1 MASKKNN
8 NNKTT
13 KQEEMT
19 MTSTNETTMKTI
31 AQEQTLDEAFA
42 SAVGQIPEELIEVE
56 DDKQFE
62 RSSETVA
69 IKTIVNRYKKGTIS
83 IPACQRLY
91 VWKDSDVNLLID
103 SINHNFPIGI
113 IMIGECDGKKYLLDG
128 LQRLTSIVKSL
139 SDKSIT
145 KEQKNQIMEYRVIV
159 ETIRGMDMNDMNAF
173 IQRCNMGVKMSAATK
188 HRAGL
193 PESLFNAVVSIA
205 GKEAFRVLKTN
216 RTFTTSAHNELISM
230 HSLLTAAGILG
241 GKNTAS
247 ELCKRLKAGEAVV
260 MEHVDEASAQVDFI
274 TNAFLNMKEY
284 VMRDGTP
291 EKEAEEMADH
301 ISVKGFNVN
310 FTSAMFRMMKRHPE
324 MTEQDVQYMAYQ
336 IFNGKNAVKDY
347 AATTSRNSSDE
358 KNMENRLVVL
368 EEYYTEAKEY
378 AEQHKEHVI
387 PEPEWTDADL
397 NADNKDVVVP
407 ETSEDTLEQ
416 PSCDGVTNE
425 VSSENNP
432 DNSTDTV
439 ETTSD
444 DDNIEIIDDVEIVN
458 PDEVPSEKESES
470 SGDVEVIEDNSD
482 VKDTTDDYQTF
493 CESMNDTDIQTKDGQ
508 VSVKFECFND
518 EEKHKLFVAYNEDNN
533 DEWDSVVAFRAAMNE
548 LGD

>member
-8 NNKTT
+8 SKTT
-13 KQEEMT
+13 KQEEIT
-19 MTSTNETTMKTI
+19 MTATNETTMKTI
-31 AQEQTLDEAFA
+31 AQEQTLGEAFA

-62 RSSETVA
+62 RSSETIA
-69 IKTIVNRYKKGTIS
+69 IKTIVNRYKQGKII

-139 SDKSIT
+139 SDNSMT
-145 KEQKNQIMEYRVIV
+145 KEQKTQIMEYRVIV

-260 MEHVDEASAQVDFI
+260 MENVDEASAQVDFI
-274 TNAFLNMKEY
+274 TNAFLDMKEY
-284 VMRDGTP
+284 IMRDGTP
-291 EKEAEEMADH
+291 EKDAEEMADH

-324 MTEQDVQYMAYQ
+324 MTVQDVQYMAYQ
-336 IFNGKNAVKDY
+336 IFNGKNAVKEY

-358 KNMENRLVVL
+358 KNMANRLIVL
-368 EEYYTEAKEY
+368 EDYYAEAKEY
-378 AEQHKEHVI
+378 AEQHKEQVI

-397 NADNKDVVVP
+397 DVGNQDVVVP
-407 ETSEDTLEQ
+407 ETSEDTLEH
-416 PSCDGVTNE
+416 PSCEDATNE
-425 VSSENNP
+425 VSIENSSDTAP
-432 DNSTDTV
+432 DTD

-444 DDNIEIIDDVEIVN
+444 DDNIEIIDDVEVVIPDADQSNNEDKVN
-458 PDEVPSEKESES
+458 NNTDVADDSSNTESGTE
-470 SGDVEVIEDNSD
+470 
-482 VKDTTDDYQTF
+482 DYQTF
-493 CESMNDTDIQTKDGQ
+493 CELMNGTDIQTKDGQ
-508 VSVKFECFND
+508 VSIKFECFND
-518 EEKHKLFVAYNEDNN
+518 EEKHKLFVSYNEGNN